1 MFSLLCVQYV
11 SYNISFEYPFVGPL
25 CTVLEIIVAIDFTL
39 EVGIIF
45 IEENFS
51 KGCMIAIHRP
61 SILNGL
67 SLFLLKPTQCSSFII
82 TS

>member
-1 MFSLLCVQYV
+1 
-11 SYNISFEYPFVGPL
+11 
-25 CTVLEIIVAIDFTL
+25 
-39 EVGIIF
+39 
-45 IEENFS
+45 
-51 KGCMIAIHRP
+51 MIAIHRP